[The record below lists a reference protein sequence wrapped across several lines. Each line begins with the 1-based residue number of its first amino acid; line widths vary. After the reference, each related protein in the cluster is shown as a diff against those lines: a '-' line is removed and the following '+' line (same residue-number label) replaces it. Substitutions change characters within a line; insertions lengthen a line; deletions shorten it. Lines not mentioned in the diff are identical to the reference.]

1 MQSPRVWQRGRCRLL
16 QTALSATPAGRTIH
30 PVISR
35 LISPAKQRLADHPE
49 KTASPFVVGVS
60 GHRDLHADTLE
71 HLRRALGEILQQLK
85 ERLPDSELRIM
96 AGMATG
102 ADLLVVQTALELGFG
117 VDAMLPMRL
126 EQYAADF
133 DPDSFDLLKRL
144 LAHPAVRSFA
154 IPLSTPAE
162 ESATA
167 AGISLRDA
175 RYVALSRT
183 LTRGCSL
190 LLALWDGESSI
201 LPGGT
206 ADTVLRY
213 LGVRTDRNKDDAQ
226 LQFTD
231 APADHDLPARLVY
244 WIPAARAQAS
254 STPDH
259 GTPCFLAGFS
269 DNVLLRLPTMPR
281 RLEVHLWSLNIYNR
295 EYQRLRNRW
304 HGRGS
309 PDSLMSGLPATT
321 ALSDRDRPTLERI
334 DAQYGKADALAVY
347 FQKHSDRLFT
357 FFNLVAFA
365 MGLAYLVYE
374 KLFSTRAL
382 LFVYLVILT
391 SSAALY
397 YFLHARHWFAK
408 HLMCRALAETL
419 RVKFYLRLARAE
431 HLLDA
436 EEVLSLS
443 GVNRFHGFG
452 WIGHVLIALESP
464 ATGVYPGA
472 AAPED
477 VVYLVWIENQ
487 RQYFVKKVAQLHRSL
502 MRTKWLKRALFG
514 IIILVV
520 LSLLWLGES
529 AGERTLF
536 GITLENE
543 LTFVMGLAAVTLASW
558 ELHQNKMATRELL
571 WQYRNQLKHFSRAR
585 SRLASTSAAS
595 RRLEILAALG
605 KDSLMESYLWTIHRF
620 HREHEPP
627 GRA

>member
-1 MQSPRVWQRGRCRLL
+1 MQRP
-16 QTALSATPAGRTIH
+16 
-30 PVISR
+30 
-35 LISPAKQRLADHPE
+35 ADHPDN
-49 KTASPFVVGVS
+49 TVSPFVVGVS
-60 GHRDLHADTLE
+60 GHRDLHPDILQ

-85 ERLPDSELRIM
+85 QHLPDSEVRIM

-102 ADLLVVQTALELGFG
+102 ADLLVVQAALELGFG

-133 DPDSFDLLKRL
+133 DPDSFALLKTL

-154 IPLSTPAE
+154 IPLSAPVE
-162 ESATA
+162 ESATT

-175 RYVALSRT
+175 RYMALSRT
-183 LTRGCSL
+183 LMRGCSL
-190 LLALWDGESSI
+190 LIALWDGEPSL

-213 LGVRTDRNKDDAQ
+213 LGVRTDRNKDDPR

-244 WIPAARAQAS
+244 WIPAARTQAGPA
-254 STPDH
+254 PDH
-259 GTPCFLAGFS
+259 GSPCFLAGFS
-269 DNVLLRLPTMPR
+269 DNVVLLLPTMPR
-281 RLEVHLWSLNIYNR
+281 RLQVHLLSLNVYNH
-295 EYQRLRNRW
+295 EYQRLRNHWRT
-304 HGRGS
+304 RRAA
-309 PDSLMSGLPATT
+309 PDSLMSGLPATLV
-321 ALSDRDRPTLERI
+321 LSDRDRPTLERI
-334 DAQYGKADALAVY
+334 DAQYGKADALAIY

-357 FFNLVAFA
+357 FFNFVAFA
-365 MGLAYLVYE
+365 MGLAYLLYE

-382 LFVYLVILT
+382 LFAYLIILS
-391 SSAALY
+391 SSAGLY
-397 YFLHARHWFAK
+397 YVLHARHWFAK

-452 WIGHVLIALESP
+452 WIGHVLISLESP
-464 ATGVYPGA
+464 ATGVYPGTSTDT
-472 AAPED
+472 ED
-477 VVYLVWIENQ
+477 AVYLVWIENQ
-487 RQYFVKKVAQLHRSL
+487 RQYFVRKVAQLHRSE
-502 MRTKWLKRALFG
+502 MRTRWLKRALFG
-514 IIILVV
+514 VIMVVILT
-520 LSLLWLGES
+520 LLWLGQS

-543 LTFVMGLAAVTLASW
+543 LTFVMGLAAVALASW
-558 ELHQNKMATRELL
+558 ELHQNKMANRELL

-585 SRLASTSAAS
+585 SQLARTVAAG
-595 RRLEILAALG
+595 RRLEVLAALG

-627 GRA
+627 GRG